1 VADRRGIRPISRRA
15 ISALGAAALVAA
27 FVILSSSKDALA
39 DDPRVVQR
47 STGGDLATA
56 RRIAAAL
63 LARPLPAQLL
73 RVRCERS
80 GAHVDCGLV
89 VSGTK
94 FHRALDLRAWE
105 AEIAALIEGAYAA
118 APQADEIDCWATVP
132 LDAGKGTVVSG
143 DYAKPT
149 SATVFSITVP
159 RAQRGSVRA
168 RLAAG
173 TGVFWDPAFRASLS
187 KGTTG

>member
-1 VADRRGIRPISRRA
+1 M
-15 ISALGAAALVAA
+15 
-27 FVILSSSKDALA
+27 
-39 DDPRVVQR
+39 VQR
-47 STGGDLATA
+47 SSGSDVATA
-56 RRIAAAL
+56 RRVAAAL

-73 RVRCERS
+73 RVRCERV
-80 GAHVDCGLV
+80 GPHVDCGLT

-94 FHRALDLRAWE
+94 FHRALDLRSWN

-118 APQADEIDCWATVP
+118 VPEVDEIDCWATVP

-159 RAQRGSVRA
+159 RAGRTAVRA
-168 RLAAG
+168 RLASGA
-173 TGVFWDPAFRASLS
+173 GVFWDPAFRASLA